1 MVARTS
7 FAASAPTKSFAAM
20 SSVKGSNT
28 NCASKNDNHKVSNMT
43 DDTSNNN
50 ITDDNTNAT
59 NSNITPP
66 TNNGRAAWWKKGQS
80 GNLKG
85 RPKGVANRF
94 SRQLVEDFAAHWREH
109 GMAAIDKVFRKDPT
123 AYLKIACQLVPR
135 ELLLSQHVTVN
146 LEAEVN
152 EEQLERIVEA
162 AKLEQEKRAATRA
175 KAIEAANANQGELVV
190 YKS

>member
-1 MVARTS
+1 LSDET
-7 FAASAPTKSFAAM
+7 
-20 SSVKGSNT
+20 
-28 NCASKNDNHKVSNMT
+28 
-43 DDTSNNN
+43 NNN
-50 ITDDNTNAT
+50 ANITDNTNAT
-59 NSNITPP
+59 NNNIAP

-94 SRQLVEDFAAHWREH
+94 Y

-123 AYLKIACQLVPR
+123 AYLKIAWQLVPR

-152 EEQLERIVEA
+152 EEQLERIVTA
-162 AKLEQEKRAATRA
+162 ARLEQERRAQARA
-175 KAIEAANANQGELVV
+175 KAIEAANANQGKLVV